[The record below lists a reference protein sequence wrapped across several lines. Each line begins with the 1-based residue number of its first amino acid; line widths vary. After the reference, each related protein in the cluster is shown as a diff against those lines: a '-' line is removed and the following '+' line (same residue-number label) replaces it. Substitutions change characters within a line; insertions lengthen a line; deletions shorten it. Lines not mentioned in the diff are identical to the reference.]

1 MPKYR
6 DQLPQLSGRLFL
18 TDGGLETTLIFHGGV
33 ELQHFASFDLLRS
46 VAGVARIRD
55 YYERYIAIA
64 KRNGTG
70 FVLEGA
76 TWRANPDWAE
86 KLGYS
91 RAELAVANRAAV
103 DLMAG
108 LRDTHESEQMPI
120 VISANIG
127 PRGDGYKIQNAMT
140 AAEAEDYH
148 GWQVS
153 IFRDT
158 EADLVSAFTINYAKR
173 DRRSA
178 RLP

>member
-18 TDGGLETTLIFHGGV
+18 TDGGLETTLIFHEGV
-33 ELQHFASFDLLRS
+33 ELQHFASFDLLKTA
-46 VAGVARIRD
+46 AGAARIRD

-64 KRNGTG
+64 KHNGAG

-103 DLMAG
+103 DLMVE
-108 LRDTHESEQMPI
+108 LRDAHESERMPI
-120 VISANIG
+120 VIPPILA
-127 PRGDGYKIQNAMT
+127 RAAT
-140 AAEAEDYH
+140 ATKSTR
-148 GWQVS
+148 Q
-153 IFRDT
+153 
-158 EADLVSAFTINYAKR
+158 
-173 DRRSA
+173 
-178 RLP
+178 